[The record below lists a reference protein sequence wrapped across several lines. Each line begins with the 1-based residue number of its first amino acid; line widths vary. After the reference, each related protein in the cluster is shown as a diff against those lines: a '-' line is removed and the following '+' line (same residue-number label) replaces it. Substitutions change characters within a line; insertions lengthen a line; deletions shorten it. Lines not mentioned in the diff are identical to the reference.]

1 MIVFTNMIAR
11 QHVFLCIQGRKIKAI
26 YYHTNHVGI
35 MSKDHIHHKFAHP
48 ADNARPTVLSNAIN
62 FVTLVYLLCTQQ
74 AAC

>member
-1 MIVFTNMIAR
+1 MIAR
-11 QHVFLCIQGRKIKAI
+11 RHVFLCVHGRKIKEI
-26 YYHTNHVGI
+26 YYYHTNHAGI
-35 MSKDHIHHKFAHP
+35 MSKDLIHHKFAHP